1 MQDQH
6 SKVYT
11 LVYPLVNLYFNYAN
25 IDVMEVT
32 RVTFPVD
39 RIWCNAGQPHGNCG
53 THGRDGHQNPQIVDN
68 NVLHGQLDV
77 VDKTSHNSGT
87 ENSGLNL
94 PPTV

>member
-1 MQDQH
+1 
-6 SKVYT
+6 
-11 LVYPLVNLYFNYAN
+11 
-25 IDVMEVT
+25 
-32 RVTFPVD
+32 
-39 RIWCNAGQPHGNCG
+39 
-53 THGRDGHQNPQIVDN
+53 VDN